1 MSKTKS
7 DIQRPYIPYSDI
19 QSRKRAHIPDIQCK
33 DIPNSADIQDF
44 EDIPNPSDIQFPKH
58 IQRPSVKL
66 ELTAIYTLTVRYGK
80 HKEEYE
86 FWTRAKDATMF
97 DKEYDRKSGP
107 KRPLT
112 PTQLIDLF
120 RGLVKK
126 GSANYHINHGN
137 GLVERWD
144 EHGYGRWDPRGERRQ
159 LQRWIKEHSQ
169 EFQ

>member
-1 MSKTKS
+1 MKS
-7 DIQRPYIPYSDI
+7 VNIQDIHHNGTEYHNGTHIPDIPYSDI

-33 DIPNSADIQDF
+33 DIPNS
-44 EDIPNPSDIQFPKH
+44 PDIQFPKH
-58 IQRPSVKL
+58 TQRPSVKL
-66 ELTAIYTLTVRYGK
+66 ELAAIYTLTVRYGK

-97 DKEYDRKSGP
+97 DKEYDPKSGP

-112 PTQLIDLF
+112 SIQLIDLF
-120 RGLVKK
+120 LGLVKK
-126 GSANYHINHGN
+126 GSANCYINHGN

-159 LQRWIKEHSQ
+159 LQRWIKEHSK
-169 EFQ
+169 EI